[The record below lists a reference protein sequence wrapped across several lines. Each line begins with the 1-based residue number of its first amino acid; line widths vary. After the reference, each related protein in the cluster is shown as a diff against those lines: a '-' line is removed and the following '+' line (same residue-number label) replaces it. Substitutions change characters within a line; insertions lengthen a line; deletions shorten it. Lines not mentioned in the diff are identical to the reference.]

1 MNQETSSTLAKYAR
15 HFFSGTLL
23 SRISGMLRDIVM
35 AATFG
40 DHPSVATFMV
50 AFRFSHFLRRL
61 LGEGTLQSIFIP
73 HYEELRMQDEKK
85 ASSFFFQL
93 YMLISFLLIGIILI
107 VEVATIPF
115 FNREI
120 TPLFCWMF
128 PSLFFISLYGLNLS
142 LLQCK
147 NAFFSSSIAPL
158 ACNVTW
164 IAAVFFLA
172 KQSPQEAMITL
183 ASCILLGFIIQW
195 LFTLPKTWDVLR
207 EGMLH
212 RKGSLFSIPGEVR
225 SLSKATFFGMV
236 GVAAMQIN
244 SFLDMLFAKYADSK
258 GPIYLWYAI
267 RLEQLPLAI
276 IGFACVY
283 SLTPS
288 ITRAIKAG
296 NNESAFSLFQF
307 GYNRIF
313 LLIIPC
319 VFAIF
324 ALGFSSVDLLFG
336 HGKFALEAVHKTNYC
351 LWAYTLSLLP
361 SILTLYQS
369 SLFYAFGDTKTPMF
383 VSIVSIAFHIACNT
397 LLIFA
402 FDLGAISIA
411 LSTSLSA
418 WLNYLLLRRK
428 FHLMQFWHH
437 PLARYSSLAK
447 ITFVSCISCASSLIV
462 QFFFP
467 PLRSSTMSQL
477 LFFGMHASIFTITFA
492 FLLRLL
498 YKGIFIQLK
507 ELLLPE
513 KKPLSETV

>member
-1 MNQETSSTLAKYAR
+1 MNQENHSTLSKYAR

-35 AATFG
+35 AMTFG

-85 ASSFFFQL
+85 ANSFFFQL
-93 YMLISFLLIGIILI
+93 YMLLSCLLIAIILI
-107 VEVATIPF
+107 VELGAIPF
-115 FNREI
+115 LYHEI
-120 TPLFCWMF
+120 TPLFSWMF
-128 PSLFFISLYGLNLS
+128 PSLLFISLYGLNLS

-158 ACNVTW
+158 ACNVIW
-164 IAAVFFLA
+164 ITALFYLS
-172 KQSPQEAMITL
+172 KNTTQDAMVTL
-183 ASCILLGFIIQW
+183 SSCILIGFFIQW
-195 LFTLPKTWDVLR
+195 AFTLPKTWSVLK
-207 EGMLH
+207 EGKKHLT
-212 RKGSLFSIPGEVR
+212 SSFFSIPKEVR
-225 SLSKATFFGMV
+225 SLTQATFFGMV

-258 GPIYLWYAI
+258 GPVYLWYAI
-267 RLEQLPLAI
+267 RLEQLPLAV

-296 NNESAFSLFQF
+296 NIDSAYSLFQF
-307 GYNRIF
+307 GYSRIF

-336 HGKFALEAVHKTNYC
+336 HGKFALEAVQKTNFC

-361 SILTLYQS
+361 SVLTLYQS

-383 VSIVSIAFHIACNT
+383 ISIASIIFHIACNA
-397 LLIFA
+397 LLIFG
-402 FDLGAISIA
+402 FHLGAISIA
-411 LSTSLSA
+411 LSTSLSS
-418 WLNYLLLRRK
+418 WLNYLLLK
-428 FHLMQFWHH
+428 KYFLQKQFWDH
-437 PLARYSSLAK
+437 PHPSSPFLVK
-447 ITFVSCISCASSLIV
+447 ISIVSVFACISSLIL

-467 PLRSSTMSQL
+467 PLRLSTMSQL
-477 LFFGMHASIFTITFA
+477 LYFALHFSVFTITFA

-498 YKGIFIQLK
+498 YKEVFNQLK
-507 ELLLPE
+507 ELLLP
-513 KKPLSETV
+513 KKQPLSKTL